1 MPVSFVR
8 VKELGVSGM
17 TKFLCLTLLIENLQ
31 QGYLLPLLVYRFFR
45 VLFIL
50 YYILVYI
57 CMQCCIGI
65 FYLITNVAYVLFLI
79 TNLVNTGDSLYIFF
93 SICQIQYFLVGK
105 KNKYSLL
112 NIFQTLFQ
120 QSFSSFIQ
128 TALILQLN
136 LVLPISAA
144 GLNADNLLSALSL
157 AADV

>member
-31 QGYLLPLLVYRFFR
+31 QGFLLPLLVYRFFS

-57 CMQCCIGI
+57 CMQCCVGI

-93 SICQIQYFLVGK
+93 FNMLDSILLGCQKKQILSFKYFSDPFSIVFLQFYLDCPYTPTKFGTT
-105 KNKYSLL
+105 
-112 NIFQTLFQ
+112 NIGCRPQC
-120 QSFSSFIQ
+120 
-128 TALILQLN
+128 
-136 LVLPISAA
+136 
-144 GLNADNLLSALSL
+144 
-157 AADV
+157 